1 MFKRINYIFI
11 VVLFIS
17 CEMNNA
23 SNDEGSKTNIQ
34 QIVDTNVNE
43 EMSLSEL
50 EQEIINNPKSSNPYY
65 KRAIY
70 YKKKQEYILAIEDI
84 NRALNLSPDASML
97 NYEKASLLYDYGLN
111 QADQSM
117 IDNAKI
123 YLDQAMQLDQDNYD
137 AYLLKAE
144 ILIDL
149 KDSLESMN
157 LVQHVIKNDETN
169 ARAYYLKGLIYD
181 FLYFRN
187 KEMNYSV
194 SKSNRDMDRAISSY
208 QTAIE
213 LEPSLFDPYIY
224 ISMLFE
230 MKNDDRAI
238 IYLEKALELNPD
250 SFEAIRNLG
259 LFYHFTYRY
268 NEAQIYF
275 KKMLEIDSTFV
286 EAYFNIGNT
295 YIGMYTDN
303 MDQYSKDTTLQKA
316 SYYFDKAIELFPE
329 YVQAIHNRG
338 VVYEFQGKKDKARE
352 FYLKAIDL
360 DNNYMP
366 SLDAINSM

>member
-1 MFKRINYIFI
+1 MNKRIFYI
-11 VVLFIS
+11 LFVFLLVH
-17 CEMNNA
+17 CEMEKEKK
-23 SNDEGSKTNIQ
+23 SIE
-34 QIVDTNVNE
+34 NE
-43 EMSLSEL
+43 EELSEFQIDGDVSLSEI
-50 EQEIINNPKSSNPYY
+50 EQEILNNPKSSNPYY

-70 YKKKQEYILAIEDI
+70 YRNNNNYVLAIEDI
-84 NRALNLSPDASML
+84 NRALKISPEASML
-97 NYEKASLLYDYGLN
+97 NYEKANLLYNYGLN
-111 QADQSM
+111 QSDQSM

-123 YLDQAMQLDQDNYD
+123 YLDQAMELDQDNYL
-137 AYLLKAE
+137 AFLLKAE

-157 LVQHVIKNDETN
+157 LVQNVIKNDETN

-187 KEMNYSV
+187 NPRGYDKNQEN
-194 SKSNRDMDRAISSY
+194 KDMDRAISSY

-213 LEPSLFDPYIY
+213 LDPNLYDPYIY
-224 ISMLFE
+224 ISMLLE
-230 MKNDDRAI
+230 MKKDDRAI
-238 IYLEKALELNPD
+238 MYLEKALELEPN
-250 SFEAIRNLG
+250 SFEAYRNLG

-268 NEAQIYF
+268 NEAQMYF
-275 KKMLEIDSTFV
+275 KKIITIDSSFV

-295 YIGMYTDN
+295 YIGMYSDN
-303 MDQYSKDTTLQKA
+303 MDSYSKDTTLNKA
-316 SYYFDKAIELFPE
+316 SYYFDKAIEIFPE

-338 VVYEFQGKKDKARE
+338 VVYEFQGQKKKARE

-366 SLDAINSM
+366 SLEAINSL

>member
-1 MFKRINYIFI
+1 
-11 VVLFIS
+11 
-17 CEMNNA
+17 
-23 SNDEGSKTNIQ
+23 
-34 QIVDTNVNE
+34 
-43 EMSLSEL
+43 
-50 EQEIINNPKSSNPYY
+50 
-65 KRAIY
+65 
-70 YKKKQEYILAIEDI
+70 
-84 NRALNLSPDASML
+84 
-97 NYEKASLLYDYGLN
+97 
-111 QADQSM
+111 
-117 IDNAKI
+117 
-123 YLDQAMQLDQDNYD
+123 
-137 AYLLKAE
+137 
-144 ILIDL
+144 
-149 KDSLESMN
+149 
-157 LVQHVIKNDETN
+157 
-169 ARAYYLKGLIYD
+169 
-181 FLYFRN
+181 
-187 KEMNYSV
+187 
-194 SKSNRDMDRAISSY
+194 
-208 QTAIE
+208 
-213 LEPSLFDPYIY
+213 
-224 ISMLFE
+224 MLFE

-338 VVYEFQGKKDKARE
+338 VVYEFQGKKDIARE

>member
-1 MFKRINYIFI
+1 MSYRLIYILI
-11 VVLFIS
+11 VLFFTN
-17 CEMNNA
+17 CEMEKE
-23 SNDEGSKTNIQ
+23 SNTNSKETAKKNTKAKI
-34 QIVDTNVNE
+34 IKNL
-43 EMSLSEL
+43 SLSEI

-70 YKKKQEYILAIEDI
+70 YKNKQEYVLAIEDI
-84 NRALNLSPDASML
+84 NRALNLSPEASML
-97 NYEKASLLYDYGLN
+97 NYEKANLLYNYGLN

-123 YLDQAMQLDQDNYD
+123 YLDQAMELDQENHS

-157 LVQHVIKNDETN
+157 LVQHVIKNDQTN

-187 KEMNYSV
+187 DTRGNAISQENK
-194 SKSNRDMDRAISSY
+194 DMDRAISSY

-213 LEPSLFDPYIY
+213 LDPNLYDPYIY
-224 ISMLFE
+224 ISMLLE
-230 MKNDDRAI
+230 MKKDDRAI
-238 IYLEKALELNPD
+238 IYLEKALELEPD
-250 SFEAIRNLG
+250 SFEAYRNLG

-275 KKMLEIDSTFV
+275 KKILEIDSTFV

-295 YIGMYTDN
+295 YIGMYSDS
-303 MDQYSKDTTLQKA
+303 MDAYSKDTTLQKA
-316 SYYFDKAIELFPE
+316 SYYFEKAIDLFPE

-338 VVYEFQGKKDKARE
+338 VVYEFQGQKKNARE
-352 FYLKAIDL
+352 FYLKAIDI

-366 SLDAINSM
+366 SLDAINSL